1 MSYDKELEI
10 RRQFL
15 DEAQEY
21 LDTLDAALIGL
32 ADHRV
37 DTQKINAALR
47 AAHSIKGGAGMMGF
61 QMLSDLSHRLE
72 DSFKVL
78 KVDKK
83 IAISGPL
90 ENLLLRAV
98 HCLRQVIECDR
109 HNRPADPSWVETEVE
124 PVFEQ
129 LHQQLGD
136 PQDESAS
143 SLLSP
148 EDGQD
153 IIPMLFETEVE
164 GCLQRLESVLETQ
177 DQPCLQEEL
186 AILAQEL
193 GGLGEMLQLPAF
205 TSLCESV
212 SYCLQVGDH
221 EVAAIAHSALQTWR
235 MAQALAMVGLY
246 AEMPETIPLM
256 VPLEQTQALSGV
268 SETSESE
275 VSESE
280 VSEVLEPPIDW
291 EGVALSYPEGV
302 ASSYPQGDA
311 DESIPEA
318 KDPEAVPSWYV
329 EALAS
334 DSVAVD
340 DEGYTEFQPAVTQ
353 TRGSVGEAQVSDF
366 KVLEMQTETEGPSEI
381 DQDSTVR
388 VPVKQLNQ
396 LNDLFGELTIDR
408 NGLDLYLKR
417 LRSLAQTLR
426 DRVQTLEQA
435 NAQMRNVYDKV
446 AVSDFGSPIL
456 NGKLK
461 LLGESSDSTYG
472 NGLENKNGST
482 LVSKAQNP
490 KLKNQ
495 NSEFDSLEMD
505 QYSDLHLL
513 SQQVIEMIV
522 QIQEVS
528 EDIDLSLDD
537 TEQVNRNLNKT
548 AKQLQSGLTQL
559 RMRPLSDVLDRFP
572 RALRE
577 LSLQYGKQVKFN
589 VIGANTLVDRN
600 LLETLNDPLM
610 HLLRNAFDHG
620 IEKPET
626 RAIKGKSTEGL
637 IEIHAYHQGNRT
649 VITVRDDGEG
659 IAIAKIRVRAEQMG
673 LDSNL
678 LAAASDEE
686 LLSLIFEPGFSTS
699 DQVTALSGR
708 GVGMDVV
715 RSNLKQIRGEIKV
728 NTQAGFGTTFTL
740 SIPFTLST
748 VRVLLVESHGMLLA
762 FPSDIIEEMFLLRP
776 EQIIQTAGSEVLN
789 WQNQAVELIRLER
802 WLKFNCPRSRHSF
815 ESIPTIA
822 STSVVIV
829 NQGAQRFGLQI
840 DRCWGEQEAT
850 IRRVEG
856 SLPLPAGF
864 SNCTIMGNGRVVP
877 LVNVAE
883 MLRWLTSQE
892 RSSALPEV
900 PALPLFP
907 TRVITPQQPQTIL
920 VVDDS
925 INVRRFLALTLERA
939 GYRVEQAKDG
949 LDALERLETGST
961 VQAVICDIEMPR
973 LDGYGLLAKMKAN
986 PHLEQV
992 PIAML
997 TSRSSE
1003 KHRQLAT
1010 NLGANAY
1017 FSKPYN
1023 EQVLLRTLAQLIEAA

>member
-1 MSYDKELEI
+1 MSHDKELEI

-37 DTQKINAALR
+37 DAQKINAALR
-47 AAHSIKGGAGMMGF
+47 SAHSIKGGAGMMGF
-61 QMLSDLSHRLE
+61 QMLSDLAHRLE
-72 DSFKVL
+72 DSLKVL
-78 KVDKK
+78 KVDKT
-83 IAISGPL
+83 IVISAAL

-109 HNRPADPSWVETEVE
+109 QSVTLDSNWIEAEVE
-124 PVFEQ
+124 PIFTQ

-136 PQDESAS
+136 PQDESAA
-143 SLLSP
+143 SLLSSD
-148 EDGQD
+148 EGQD
-153 IIPMLFETEVE
+153 IVPMLFETEVE
-164 GCLQRLESVLETQ
+164 GCLQRLESVLETP

-186 AILAQEL
+186 SILAQEL

-205 TSLCESV
+205 SSLCESV
-212 SYCLQVGDH
+212 TYCLEVGDH
-221 EVAAIAHSALQTWR
+221 EVAAIARSALQTWR
-235 MAQALAMVGLY
+235 RAQALAIVGQY
-246 AEMPETIPLM
+246 AEIPGMIPLM
-256 VPLEQTQALSGV
+256 TQPGLKESDNMGLNDLLSDDGLEASESLLDWEAVAASDPQDAAESLLEEEPAWYLEALS
-268 SETSESE
+268 
-275 VSESE
+275 
-280 VSEVLEPPIDW
+280 
-291 EGVALSYPEGV
+291 
-302 ASSYPQGDA
+302 
-311 DESIPEA
+311 
-318 KDPEAVPSWYV
+318 
-329 EALAS
+329 S

-340 DEGYTEFQPAVTQ
+340 DEGFTELQPAKESQTQ
-353 TRGSVGEAQVSDF
+353 AAQADFKVSDF
-366 KVLEMQTETEGPSEI
+366 KVLETQTEPEMLPES
-381 DQDSTVR
+381 DRDSTVR

-417 LRSLAQTLR
+417 LRSLAQTLH
-426 DRVQTLEQA
+426 DRLQTLDHVNSE
-435 NAQMRNVYDKV
+435 MRNAYDKV
-446 AVSDFGSPIL
+446 TVSNFGSPIL
-456 NGKLK
+456 NRGVK
-461 LLGESSDSTYG
+461 LLSAGSDDTSENGNANTLTLNSQSTKFKSQTSDFDA
-472 NGLENKNGST
+472 LE
-482 LVSKAQNP
+482 L
-490 KLKNQ
+490 
-495 NSEFDSLEMD
+495 DR
-505 QYSDLHLL
+505 YSDLHLL
-513 SQQVIEMIV
+513 SQQVMETLV

-559 RMRPLSDVLDRFP
+559 RMRPLSDILDRFP

-577 LSLQYGKQVKFN
+577 LSLQYGKQIDLK
-589 VIGANTLVDRN
+589 VIGGNTLVDRN

-620 IEKPET
+620 IEMPET
-626 RAIKGKSTEGL
+626 RVLKGKPAEGV
-637 IEIHAYHQGNRT
+637 IEIRAFHQGNRT

-659 IAIAKIRVRAEQMG
+659 IAIDKIRTRAEQMG
-673 LDSNL
+673 LDATL

-686 LLSLIFEPGFSTS
+686 LLSLIFEPGFSTR
-699 DQVTALSGR
+699 DQVTTLSGR

-728 NTQAGFGTTFTL
+728 NTQAGQGTTFTL

-748 VRVLLVESHGMLLA
+748 VRVLLVESHKMLLA
-762 FPSDIIEEMFLLRP
+762 FPTDIIEEMFLLKP

-789 WQNQAVELIRLER
+789 WQNQPVELIRLQR
-802 WLKFNCPRSRHSF
+802 WLNFNCARSRYSF
-815 ESIPTIA
+815 EAVPTIA
-822 STSVVIV
+822 APAVVIV
-829 NQGAQRFGLQI
+829 NQGTQKFGLQI

-856 SLPLPAGF
+856 NLPLPAGF

-877 LVNVAE
+877 LVNVSE
-883 MLRWLTSQE
+883 MLRWLTSYE
-892 RSSALPEV
+892 RSTPPELPPLPPTPRLSADH
-900 PALPLFP
+900 
-907 TRVITPQQPQTIL
+907 QTIL

-949 LDALERLETGST
+949 LDALERLETGT
-961 VQAVICDIEMPR
+961 LIQAVICDIEMPR

-986 PHLEQV
+986 PTLERV

-997 TSRSSE
+997 TSRSSD
-1003 KHRQLAT
+1003 KHRQIAT

-1023 EQVLLRTLAQLIEAA
+1023 EQVLLRTLAQLIESSALN

>member
-1 MSYDKELEI
+1 MSHDKELEI

-37 DTQKINAALR
+37 DAQKINAALR
-47 AAHSIKGGAGMMGF
+47 SAHSIKGGAGMMGF
-61 QMLSDLSHRLE
+61 QMLSDLAHRLE
-72 DSFKVL
+72 DSLKVL
-78 KVDKK
+78 KVDKT
-83 IAISGPL
+83 IVISAAL

-109 HNRPADPSWVETEVE
+109 QSVTLDSNWIEAEVE
-124 PVFEQ
+124 PIFTQ

-136 PQDESAS
+136 PQDESAA
-143 SLLSP
+143 SLLSSD
-148 EDGQD
+148 EGQD
-153 IIPMLFETEVE
+153 IVPMLFETEVE
-164 GCLQRLESVLETQ
+164 GCLQRLESVLETP

-186 AILAQEL
+186 SILAQEL

-205 TSLCESV
+205 SSLCESV
-212 SYCLQVGDH
+212 TYCLEVGDH
-221 EVAAIAHSALQTWR
+221 EVAAIARSALQTWR
-235 MAQALAMVGLY
+235 RAQALAIVGQY
-246 AEMPETIPLM
+246 AEIPGMIPLM
-256 VPLEQTQALSGV
+256 TQPGLKESDNMGLNDLLSDDGLEASESLLDWEAVAASDPQDAAESLLEEEPAWYLEALS
-268 SETSESE
+268 
-275 VSESE
+275 
-280 VSEVLEPPIDW
+280 
-291 EGVALSYPEGV
+291 
-302 ASSYPQGDA
+302 
-311 DESIPEA
+311 
-318 KDPEAVPSWYV
+318 
-329 EALAS
+329 S

-340 DEGYTEFQPAVTQ
+340 DEGFTELQPAKESQTQ
-353 TRGSVGEAQVSDF
+353 AAQADFKVSDF
-366 KVLEMQTETEGPSEI
+366 KVLETQTEPEMLPES
-381 DQDSTVR
+381 DRDSTVR

-417 LRSLAQTLR
+417 LRSLAQTLH
-426 DRVQTLEQA
+426 DRLQTLDHVNSE
-435 NAQMRNVYDKV
+435 MRNAYDKV
-446 AVSDFGSPIL
+446 TVSNFGSPIL
-456 NGKLK
+456 NRGVK
-461 LLGESSDSTYG
+461 LLSAGSDDTSENGNANTLTLNSQSTKFKSQTSDFDA
-472 NGLENKNGST
+472 LE
-482 LVSKAQNP
+482 L
-490 KLKNQ
+490 
-495 NSEFDSLEMD
+495 DR
-505 QYSDLHLL
+505 YSDLHLL
-513 SQQVIEMIV
+513 SQQVMETLV

-559 RMRPLSDVLDRFP
+559 RMRPLSDILDRFP

-577 LSLQYGKQVKFN
+577 LSLQYGKQIDLKV
-589 VIGANTLVDRN
+589 VGGNTLVDRN

-620 IEKPET
+620 IETPET
-626 RAIKGKSTEGL
+626 RVLKGKPAEGV
-637 IEIHAYHQGNRT
+637 IEIRAFHQGNRT

-659 IAIAKIRVRAEQMG
+659 IAIDKIRTRAEQMG
-673 LDSNL
+673 LDATL

-686 LLSLIFEPGFSTS
+686 LLSLIFEPGFSTR
-699 DQVTALSGR
+699 DQVTTLSGR

-728 NTQAGFGTTFTL
+728 NTQAGQGTTFTL

-748 VRVLLVESHGMLLA
+748 VRVLLVESHKMLLA
-762 FPSDIIEEMFLLRP
+762 FPTDIIEEMFLLKP

-789 WQNQAVELIRLER
+789 WQNQPVELIRLQR
-802 WLKFNCPRSRHSF
+802 WLNFNCARSRYSF
-815 ESIPTIA
+815 EAVPTIA
-822 STSVVIV
+822 APAVVIV
-829 NQGAQRFGLQI
+829 NQGTQKFGLQI

-856 SLPLPAGF
+856 NLPLPAGF

-877 LVNVAE
+877 LVNVSE
-883 MLRWLTSQE
+883 MLRWLTSYE
-892 RSSALPEV
+892 RSTPPELPPLPPTPRLSADH
-900 PALPLFP
+900 
-907 TRVITPQQPQTIL
+907 QTIL

-949 LDALERLETGST
+949 LDALERLETGT
-961 VQAVICDIEMPR
+961 LIQAVICDIEMPR

-986 PHLEQV
+986 PTLERV

-997 TSRSSE
+997 TSRSSD
-1003 KHRQLAT
+1003 KHRQIAT

-1023 EQVLLRTLAQLIEAA
+1023 EQVLLRTLAQLIESSALN

>member
-1 MSYDKELEI
+1 MSHDKELEI

-61 QMLSDLSHRLE
+61 QMLSDLAHRLE
-72 DSFKVL
+72 DSLKVL
-78 KVDKK
+78 KVDKT
-83 IAISGPL
+83 IALSAPL

-98 HCLRQVIECDR
+98 QCLRQVIECDR
-109 HNRPADPSWVETEVE
+109 RNTPVDPSWVETEVD

-143 SLLSP
+143 SMLSP
-148 EDGQD
+148 EEGQD
-153 IIPMLFETEVE
+153 FIPMLFETEVE
-164 GCLQRLESVLETQ
+164 GCLQRLEGVLETPN
-177 DQPCLQEEL
+177 QPCLHEEL

-193 GGLGEMLQLPAF
+193 GGLGEMLQLSAF

-212 SYCLQVGDH
+212 TYCLGAGDH
-221 EVAAIAHSALQTWR
+221 EVETIAHSALQTWR
-235 MAQALAMVGLY
+235 RAQALAIVGQY
-246 AEMPETIPLM
+246 AEIPEMIPLM
-256 VPLEQTQALSGV
+256 TRPGRREPDGEGLDDG
-268 SETSESE
+268 SE
-275 VSESE
+275 VSES
-280 VSEVLEPPIDW
+280 SLDW
-291 EGVALSYPEGV
+291 ETI
-302 ASSYPQGDA
+302 SSSDPQGGA
-311 DESIPEA
+311 AESVQE
-318 KDPEAVPSWYV
+318 DPEELPSWYV
-329 EALAS
+329 EALSS
-334 DSVAVD
+334 DAIAVD
-340 DEGYTEFQPAVTQ
+340 DGGYTDFQPEKEERTEEEQ
-353 TRGSVGEAQVSDF
+353 SDFKVSDF
-366 KVLEMQTETEGPSEI
+366 KVLETQTETEMLPEV

-417 LRSLAQTLR
+417 LRSLAQTLH
-426 DRVQTLEQA
+426 DRVQTLDQV
-435 NAQMRNVYDKV
+435 NSQMRNAYDQV
-446 AVSDFGSPIL
+446 TVSDLGSPRL
-456 NGKLK
+456 TSGLK
-461 LLGESSDSTYG
+461 LLSASDNSSDSSSEHG
-472 NGLENKNGST
+472 NVNT
-482 LVSKAQNP
+482 LT
-490 KLKNQ
+490 LKTQSSRFKTQ
-495 NSEFDSLEMD
+495 NSEFDTLEMD
-505 QYSDLHLL
+505 RYSDLHLL
-513 SQQVIEMIV
+513 SQQVMETIV

-559 RMRPLSDVLDRFP
+559 RMRPLSDILDRFP

-577 LSLQYGKQVKFN
+577 LSLQYGKQVDFR
-589 VIGANTLVDRN
+589 VIGGNTLVDRN

-620 IEKPET
+620 IEEPET
-626 RAIKGKSTEGL
+626 RFLKGKPAEGA
-637 IEIHAYHQGNRT
+637 IEIRAFHQGNRT
-649 VITVRDDGEG
+649 VITIRDDGEG
-659 IAIAKIRVRAEQMG
+659 IAIAKIRTRAEQMG
-673 LDSNL
+673 LDASL
-678 LAAASDEE
+678 LAAASDQE

-728 NTQAGFGTTFTL
+728 NTQAGMGTTFTL

-762 FPSDIIEEMFLLRP
+762 FPTDIIEEMFLLKP

-789 WQNQAVELIRLER
+789 WQNQAVELIRLQR

-822 STSVVIV
+822 APTVVIV
-829 NQGAQRFGLQI
+829 NQGAQKFGLHI

-856 SLPLPAGF
+856 NLPLPAGF

-877 LVNVAE
+877 LVNVSE
-883 MLRWLTSQE
+883 MLRWLTSYE
-892 RSSALPEV
+892 RSSAPPEMPPLP
-900 PALPLFP
+900 PT
-907 TRVITPQQPQTIL
+907 TRVTPDQPHTIL

-949 LDALERLETGST
+949 LDALERLETGAT
-961 VQAVICDIEMPR
+961 IQAVICDIEMPR

-986 PHLEQV
+986 PNLERV

-997 TSRSSE
+997 TSRSSD
-1003 KHRQLAT
+1003 KHRQIAA

-1023 EQVLLRTLAQLIEAA
+1023 EQVLLRTLAQLIETD